1 MGLLKQYRA
10 KATTF
15 RDGKKAA
22 DFESK
27 EQNYTTS
34 SSITTTTKKQQRGV
48 NEGKNGFTSSP
59 NNNNNGFDKGGDAN
73 TNKKW
78 KSKRAGAKE
87 RRIRILRSLPL
98 SRALTE
104 QELVKMFKTVLQPVR
119 AKYGGAG
126 FAKPS
131 VYVDISDEYFSE
143 KFQELF
149 DEHVDGFG
157 GKSLTKL
164 GKKNEE
170 MLWKQRLKDK
180 QGREQFV
187 VVKSHDDDDEED
199 NSSHSKKRQ
208 RRRRMMMSKKGEEEN
223 AATRGNED
231 DKTKPFL
238 SRKQRKLAL
247 QRGEVVLES
256 NHSSDD
262 KKNHRKATFASE
274 LQKQALL
281 AAAEAGF

>member
-27 EQNYTTS
+27 EQNYT
-34 SSITTTTKKQQRGV
+34 SIITTTKKQQRGV

-59 NNNNNGFDKGGDAN
+59 NNNNGFDKGGDAN

-104 QELVKMFKTVLQPVR
+104 QELAKMFKTVLQPVR

-157 GKSLTKL
+157 GKSLTKM

-170 MLWKQRLKDK
+170 MLWKQRLIVTPDR
-180 QGREQFV
+180 QQFV
-187 VVKSHDDDDEED
+187 VVMTDDDDDDED

-274 LQKQALL
+274 LQKQASL

>member
-27 EQNYTTS
+27 EQNYT
-34 SSITTTTKKQQRGV
+34 SIITTTKKQQRGV

-59 NNNNNGFDKGGDAN
+59 NNNNGFDKGGDAN

-104 QELVKMFKTVLQPVR
+104 QELAKMFKTVLQPVR

-157 GKSLTKL
+157 GKSLTKM

-170 MLWKQRLKDK
+170 MLWKQRLKEK

-187 VVKSHDDDDEED
+187 VVKSHDDDDED

-262 KKNHRKATFASE
+262 KKNHRKASFASE

>member
-27 EQNYTTS
+27 EQNYT
-34 SSITTTTKKQQRGV
+34 SIITTTKKQQRGV
-48 NEGKNGFTSSP
+48 NEGKNGFTSSS
-59 NNNNNGFDKGGDAN
+59 NNNNGFDKGGDAN

-104 QELVKMFKTVLQPVR
+104 QELAKMFKTVLQPVR

-126 FAKPS
+126 FTKPS

-157 GKSLTKL
+157 GKSLTKM

-170 MLWKQRLKDK
+170 MLWKQRLKEK

-187 VVKSHDDDDEED
+187 VVKSHDDDDED
-199 NSSHSKKRQ
+199 NTSHSKKRQ

-262 KKNHRKATFASE
+262 KKNHREATFASE

>member
-27 EQNYTTS
+27 EQNYT
-34 SSITTTTKKQQRGV
+34 SIITTTKKQQRGV

-59 NNNNNGFDKGGDAN
+59 NNNNNNGFDKGGDAN

-104 QELVKMFKTVLQPVR
+104 QELSKMFKTVLQPVR

-157 GKSLTKL
+157 GKSLTKM

-170 MLWKQRLKDK
+170 MLWKQRLKEK

-187 VVKSHDDDDEED
+187 VVKSHDDDDED

-262 KKNHRKATFASE
+262 KKHHRKASFASE

>member
-34 SSITTTTKKQQRGV
+34 SSITTTTKKQRGV

-104 QELVKMFKTVLQPVR
+104 QELAKMFKTVLQPVR

-157 GKSLTKL
+157 GKSLTKM

-170 MLWKQRLKDK
+170 MLWKQRLKEK

-187 VVKSHDDDDEED
+187 VVKSQDDDDED

>member
-34 SSITTTTKKQQRGV
+34 SSITTTKKQRGV

-59 NNNNNGFDKGGDAN
+59 NNNNGFDKGGDAN

-104 QELVKMFKTVLQPVR
+104 QELAKMFKTVLQPVR

-157 GKSLTKL
+157 GKSLTKM

-170 MLWKQRLKDK
+170 MLWKQRLKEK

-187 VVKSHDDDDEED
+187 IVKSHDDDDED

-256 NHSSDD
+256 NHSSN
-262 KKNHRKATFASE
+262 KKNT
-274 LQKQALL
+274 QALL
-281 AAAEAGF
+281 AAAEAAFR

>member
-27 EQNYTTS
+27 EQNYTS
-34 SSITTTTKKQQRGV
+34 IITTTTKKQQRGV

-104 QELVKMFKTVLQPVR
+104 QELAKMFKTVLQPVR

-157 GKSLTKL
+157 GKSLTKM

-170 MLWKQRLKDK
+170 MLWKKRLKEK

-187 VVKSHDDDDEED
+187 IVKSHDDDDED

-262 KKNHRKATFASE
+262 KKHHRKASFASE

>member
-34 SSITTTTKKQQRGV
+34 SSITTTTKKQRGV

-104 QELVKMFKTVLQPVR
+104 QELAKMFKTVLQPVR
-119 AKYGGAG
+119 AKYAGAG

-157 GKSLTKL
+157 GKSLTKM

-170 MLWKQRLKDK
+170 MLWKQRLKEK

-187 VVKSHDDDDEED
+187 VVKSHDDDDEN

-262 KKNHRKATFASE
+262 KKIHRKATFASE

>member
-27 EQNYTTS
+27 EQNYTS
-34 SSITTTTKKQQRGV
+34 IITTTTKKQQRGV

-59 NNNNNGFDKGGDAN
+59 NNKNNNGFDKGGDAN

-104 QELVKMFKTVLQPVR
+104 QELAKMFKTVLQPVR

-157 GKSLTKL
+157 GKSLTKM

-170 MLWKQRLKDK
+170 MLWKQRLKEK
-180 QGREQFV
+180 QGREQFMI
-187 VVKSHDDDDEED
+187 VKSHDDDDED

>member
-34 SSITTTTKKQQRGV
+34 SIITTTKKQRGV

-59 NNNNNGFDKGGDAN
+59 NNNNGFDKGGGSGNKSTGD

-104 QELVKMFKTVLQPVR
+104 QELAKMFKTVLQPVR

-157 GKSLTKL
+157 GKSLTKM

-170 MLWKQRLKDK
+170 MLWKQRLKEK

-187 VVKSHDDDDEED
+187 VVKSHDDDDDDE
-199 NSSHSKKRQ
+199 NNSHSKKRQ

-223 AATRGNED
+223 

-256 NHSSDD
+256 NHSSDR
-262 KKNHRKATFASE
+262 KKNHHKATFASE

-281 AAAEAGF
+281 AAAEADFI

>member
-15 RDGKKAA
+15 RDGKSAA
-22 DFESK
+22 EFVSK
-27 EQNYTTS
+27 ENA
-34 SSITTTTKKQQRGV
+34 KDNALRV
-48 NEGKNGFTSSP
+48 NEGKKASSSSSAFIAKNGFATSSS
-59 NNNNNGFDKGGDAN
+59 NNNKGGGGGGGSDGV
-73 TNKKW
+73 KKW
-78 KSKRAGAKE
+78 KTKRAGAKE
-87 RRIRILRSLPL
+87 RRIRVLRSLPL

-104 QELVKMFKTVLQPVR
+104 QELAKMFKTVLQPVR

-149 DEHVDGFG
+149 DEHVEGFG
-157 GKSLTKL
+157 GKSLVKM

-170 MLWKQRLKDK
+170 MLWKQRLKEK
-180 QGREQFV
+180 QGREQV
-187 VVKSHDDDDEED
+187 VVVNTNGDDT
-199 NSSHSKKRQ
+199 SSRSSKKK
-208 RRRRMMMSKKGEEEN
+208 RRRRIMIEDGEEETN
-223 AATRGNED
+223 TEID
-231 DKTKPFL
+231 DVKPL

-247 QRGEVVLES
+247 QRGEVVLV
-256 NHSSDD
+256 DG
-262 KKNHRKATFASE
+262 KKNNGATSSE

-281 AAAEAGF
+281 AAEAAFG

>member
-27 EQNYTTS
+27 EQNYT
-34 SSITTTTKKQQRGV
+34 SIITTTKKQQRGV

-59 NNNNNGFDKGGDAN
+59 NNNNNNGFDKGGDAN

-104 QELVKMFKTVLQPVR
+104 QELAKMFKTVLQPVR

-157 GKSLTKL
+157 GKSLTKM

-170 MLWKQRLKDK
+170 MLWKQRLKEK

-187 VVKSHDDDDEED
+187 VVKSHDDDDED

>member
-27 EQNYTTS
+27 EQNYTS
-34 SSITTTTKKQQRGV
+34 IITTTTKQQRGV

-59 NNNNNGFDKGGDAN
+59 NNNNGFDKGGDAN

-104 QELVKMFKTVLQPVR
+104 QELSKMFKTVLQPVR

-157 GKSLTKL
+157 GKSLTKM

-170 MLWKQRLKDK
+170 MLWKQRLKEK

-187 VVKSHDDDDEED
+187 VVKSHDDDDED

-262 KKNHRKATFASE
+262 KKNHRKASFASE

>member
-34 SSITTTTKKQQRGV
+34 SITTQYTKKQRGV

-59 NNNNNGFDKGGDAN
+59 NNKNNNGFDKGGDAN

-104 QELVKMFKTVLQPVR
+104 QELAKMFKTVLQPVR

-157 GKSLTKL
+157 GKSLTKM

-170 MLWKQRLKDK
+170 MLWKQRLKEK

-187 VVKSHDDDDEED
+187 VVKSHDDDDED

-262 KKNHRKATFASE
+262 KKNHRKASFASE

>member
-1 MGLLKQYRA
+1 
-10 KATTF
+10 
-15 RDGKKAA
+15 
-22 DFESK
+22 
-27 EQNYTTS
+27 
-34 SSITTTTKKQQRGV
+34 
-48 NEGKNGFTSSP
+48 
-59 NNNNNGFDKGGDAN
+59 
-73 TNKKW
+73 
-78 KSKRAGAKE
+78 
-87 RRIRILRSLPL
+87 
-98 SRALTE
+98 
-104 QELVKMFKTVLQPVR
+104 MFKTVLQPVR

-157 GKSLTKL
+157 GKSLTKM

-170 MLWKQRLKDK
+170 MLWKQRLKEK

-187 VVKSHDDDDEED
+187 VVKSHDDDDED

-262 KKNHRKATFASE
+262 KKNHRKASFASE

>member
-27 EQNYTTS
+27 EQNYT
-34 SSITTTTKKQQRGV
+34 SIITTTKKQQRGV

-59 NNNNNGFDKGGDAN
+59 NNKNNNGFDKGGDAN

-104 QELVKMFKTVLQPVR
+104 QELSKMFKTVLQPVR

-157 GKSLTKL
+157 GKSLTKM

-170 MLWKQRLKDK
+170 MLWKQRLKEK

-187 VVKSHDDDDEED
+187 VVKSHDDDDDED

-256 NHSSDD
+256 NHSSN
-262 KKNHRKATFASE
+262 KKNT
-274 LQKQALL
+274 QALL
-281 AAAEAGF
+281 AAAEAAFR

>member
-27 EQNYTTS
+27 EQNYT
-34 SSITTTTKKQQRGV
+34 SIITTTKKQQRGV

-59 NNNNNGFDKGGDAN
+59 NNNNNNGFDKGGDAN

-104 QELVKMFKTVLQPVR
+104 QELSKMFKTVLQPVR

-157 GKSLTKL
+157 GKSLTKM

-170 MLWKQRLKDK
+170 MLWKQRLKEK

-187 VVKSHDDDDEED
+187 VVKSHDDDDED

-262 KKNHRKATFASE
+262 KKNHRKASFASE

>member
-104 QELVKMFKTVLQPVR
+104 QELAKMFKTVLQPVR

-170 MLWKQRLKDK
+170 MLWKQRLKEK

-187 VVKSHDDDDEED
+187 VVKSHDDDDED

-208 RRRRMMMSKKGEEEN
+208 RRRRMMMTKKGEEEN

-256 NHSSDD
+256 NHSGDD

-281 AAAEAGF
+281 TAAEAGF

>member
-27 EQNYTTS
+27 EQNYT
-34 SSITTTTKKQQRGV
+34 SIITTTKKQQRGV

-104 QELVKMFKTVLQPVR
+104 QELAKMFKTVLQPVR

-157 GKSLTKL
+157 GKSLTKM

-170 MLWKQRLKDK
+170 MLWKQRLKEK

-187 VVKSHDDDDEED
+187 VVKSHDDDDED

-247 QRGEVVLES
+247 LRGEVVLES

>member
-34 SSITTTTKKQQRGV
+34 SSITTTTKKQRGV

-104 QELVKMFKTVLQPVR
+104 QELSKMFKTVLQPVR

-157 GKSLTKL
+157 GKSLTKM

-170 MLWKQRLKDK
+170 MLWKQRLKEK

-187 VVKSHDDDDEED
+187 VVKSHDDDDED

-262 KKNHRKATFASE
+262 KKNHRKASFASE

>member
-34 SSITTTTKKQQRGV
+34 SSITTTTKKQRGV

-104 QELVKMFKTVLQPVR
+104 QELAKMFKTVLQPVR

-157 GKSLTKL
+157 GKSLTKM

-170 MLWKQRLKDK
+170 MLWKQRLKEK

-187 VVKSHDDDDEED
+187 VVKSYDDDDED

>member
-34 SSITTTTKKQQRGV
+34 SSITTTKKQRGV

-104 QELVKMFKTVLQPVR
+104 QELAKMFKTVLQPVR

-157 GKSLTKL
+157 GKSLTKM

-170 MLWKQRLKDK
+170 MLWKQRLKEK

-187 VVKSHDDDDEED
+187 VVKSHDDDDED

-262 KKNHRKATFASE
+262 KKHHRKASIASE

>member
-34 SSITTTTKKQQRGV
+34 SSITTTTKKQRGV

-104 QELVKMFKTVLQPVR
+104 QELAKMFKTVLQPVR

-157 GKSLTKL
+157 GKSLTKM

-170 MLWKQRLKDK
+170 MLWKQRLKEK

-187 VVKSHDDDDEED
+187 IVKSHDDDDED

-262 KKNHRKATFASE
+262 KKHHRKASFASE

>member
-27 EQNYTTS
+27 EQNYT
-34 SSITTTTKKQQRGV
+34 SIITTTKKQQRGV

-104 QELVKMFKTVLQPVR
+104 QELAKMFKTVLQPVR

-157 GKSLTKL
+157 GKSLTKM

-170 MLWKQRLKDK
+170 MLWKQRLKEK

-187 VVKSHDDDDEED
+187 VVKSHDDDDED

-262 KKNHRKATFASE
+262 KKHHRKASFASE

>member
-27 EQNYTTS
+27 EQNYTS
-34 SSITTTTKKQQRGV
+34 IITTTTKQQRGV

-59 NNNNNGFDKGGDAN
+59 NNNNNNGFDKGGDAN

-87 RRIRILRSLPL
+87 RRIRISRSLPL

-104 QELVKMFKTVLQPVR
+104 QELSKMFKTVLQPVR

-157 GKSLTKL
+157 GKSLTKM

-170 MLWKQRLKDK
+170 MLWKQRLKEK

-187 VVKSHDDDDEED
+187 VVKSHDDDDED

-262 KKNHRKATFASE
+262 KKNHRKASFASE

>member
-27 EQNYTTS
+27 EQNYTS
-34 SSITTTTKKQQRGV
+34 IITTTTKQQRGV

-59 NNNNNGFDKGGDAN
+59 NNNNNNGFDKGGDAN

-104 QELVKMFKTVLQPVR
+104 QELSKMFKTVLQPVR

-157 GKSLTKL
+157 GKSLTKM

-170 MLWKQRLKDK
+170 MLWKQRLKEK

-187 VVKSHDDDDEED
+187 VVKSHDDDDED

-262 KKNHRKATFASE
+262 KKNHRTASFASE

>member
-27 EQNYTTS
+27 EQNYTS
-34 SSITTTTKKQQRGV
+34 IITTTTKKQQRGV

-59 NNNNNGFDKGGDAN
+59 NNNNGFDKGGDAN

-104 QELVKMFKTVLQPVR
+104 QELAKMFKTVLQPVR

-157 GKSLTKL
+157 GKSLTKM

-170 MLWKQRLKDK
+170 MLWKQRLKEK

-187 VVKSHDDDDEED
+187 VVKSHDDDDED

-256 NHSSDD
+256 NHSSN
-262 KKNHRKATFASE
+262 KKNT
-274 LQKQALL
+274 QALL
-281 AAAEAGF
+281 AAAEAAFR

>member
-34 SSITTTTKKQQRGV
+34 SSTTTTTKKQRGV

-104 QELVKMFKTVLQPVR
+104 QELAKMFKTVLQPVR

-157 GKSLTKL
+157 GKSLTKM

-170 MLWKQRLKDK
+170 MLWKQRLKEK

-187 VVKSHDDDDEED
+187 VVKSHDDDDED

-208 RRRRMMMSKKGEEEN
+208 RRRRMMMTKKGEEEN

-247 QRGEVVLES
+247 LRGEVVLES

>member
-27 EQNYTTS
+27 EQNYTS
-34 SSITTTTKKQQRGV
+34 IITTTTKQQRGV

-104 QELVKMFKTVLQPVR
+104 QELSKMFKTVLQPVR

-157 GKSLTKL
+157 GKSLTKM

-170 MLWKQRLKDK
+170 MLWKQRLKEK

-187 VVKSHDDDDEED
+187 VVKSHDDDDED

>member
-27 EQNYTTS
+27 EQNYTS
-34 SSITTTTKKQQRGV
+34 IITTTTKQQRGV

-59 NNNNNGFDKGGDAN
+59 NNNNGFDKGGDAN

-104 QELVKMFKTVLQPVR
+104 QELSKMFKTVLQPVR

-157 GKSLTKL
+157 GKSLTKM

-170 MLWKQRLKDK
+170 MLWKQRLKEK

-187 VVKSHDDDDEED
+187 VVKSHDDDDED

-262 KKNHRKATFASE
+262 KKHHRKASFASE

>member
-34 SSITTTTKKQQRGV
+34 SSITTTTKKQRGV

-104 QELVKMFKTVLQPVR
+104 QELAKMFKTVLQPVR

-187 VVKSHDDDDEED
+187 VVKSHDDDDED

-274 LQKQALL
+274 LQKQASL

>member
-27 EQNYTTS
+27 EQNYT
-34 SSITTTTKKQQRGV
+34 SITTTTKKQRGV

-104 QELVKMFKTVLQPVR
+104 QELAKMFKTVLQPVR

-157 GKSLTKL
+157 GKSLTKM

-170 MLWKQRLKDK
+170 MLWKQRLKEK

-187 VVKSHDDDDEED
+187 IVKSRDDDDED

>member
-34 SSITTTTKKQQRGV
+34 SSITTTKKQRGV

-87 RRIRILRSLPL
+87 RRFRILRSLPL

-104 QELVKMFKTVLQPVR
+104 QELAKMFKTVLQPVR

-157 GKSLTKL
+157 GKSLTKM

-170 MLWKQRLKDK
+170 MLWKQRLKEK

-187 VVKSHDDDDEED
+187 VVKSHDDDDED

-208 RRRRMMMSKKGEEEN
+208 RRRRMMISKKGEEEN

-262 KKNHRKATFASE
+262 KNT
-274 LQKQALL
+274 QALL
-281 AAAEAGF
+281 AAAEAAFR

>member
-27 EQNYTTS
+27 EQNYTS
-34 SSITTTTKKQQRGV
+34 IITTTTKQQRGV

-104 QELVKMFKTVLQPVR
+104 QELAKMFKTVLQPVR

-157 GKSLTKL
+157 GKSLTKM

-170 MLWKQRLKDK
+170 MLWKQRLKEK

-187 VVKSHDDDDEED
+187 VVKSHDDDDED

-262 KKNHRKATFASE
+262 KKNHRKASFASE

>member
-34 SSITTTTKKQQRGV
+34 SSITTTTKKQRGV

-104 QELVKMFKTVLQPVR
+104 QELAKMFKTVLQPVR

-157 GKSLTKL
+157 GKSLTKM

-170 MLWKQRLKDK
+170 MLWKQRLKEK

-187 VVKSHDDDDEED
+187 VVKSHDDDDKD

>member
-27 EQNYTTS
+27 EQNYT
-34 SSITTTTKKQQRGV
+34 SIITTTKKQQRGV

-104 QELVKMFKTVLQPVR
+104 QELAKMFKTVLQPVR

-157 GKSLTKL
+157 GKSLTKM

-170 MLWKQRLKDK
+170 MLWKQRLKEK

-187 VVKSHDDDDEED
+187 IVKSHDDDDED

>member
-15 RDGKKAA
+15 RDGKSAA
-22 DFESK
+22 EFVSK
-27 EQNYTTS
+27 ENAKDDALRVNEGKKASSSSSAFIAKNGFTTS
-34 SSITTTTKKQQRGV
+34 SS
-48 NEGKNGFTSSP
+48 
-59 NNNNNGFDKGGDAN
+59 NNKGGGGGGSDGV
-73 TNKKW
+73 KKW
-78 KSKRAGAKE
+78 KTKRAGAKE
-87 RRIRILRSLPL
+87 RRIRVLRSLPL

-104 QELVKMFKTVLQPVR
+104 QELAKMFKAVLQPVR

-149 DEHVDGFG
+149 DEHVEGFG
-157 GKSLTKL
+157 GKSLVKM

-170 MLWKQRLKDK
+170 MLWKQRLKEK
-180 QGREQFV
+180 QGREQV
-187 VVKSHDDDDEED
+187 VVVNTNGDDT
-199 NSSHSKKRQ
+199 SSRSSKKK
-208 RRRRMMMSKKGEEEN
+208 RRRRIMIEDGEEETN
-223 AATRGNED
+223 TEIED
-231 DKTKPFL
+231 VKPL

-247 QRGEVVLES
+247 QRGEVVLV
-256 NHSSDD
+256 DG
-262 KKNHRKATFASE
+262 KKNNGATASE

-281 AAAEAGF
+281 AAEAAFG

>member
-27 EQNYTTS
+27 EQNYT
-34 SSITTTTKKQQRGV
+34 SIITTTKKQQRGV

-59 NNNNNGFDKGGDAN
+59 NNNNGFDKGGDAN

-104 QELVKMFKTVLQPVR
+104 QELAKMFKTVLQPVR

-157 GKSLTKL
+157 GKSLTKM

-170 MLWKQRLKDK
+170 MLWKQRLKEK

-187 VVKSHDDDDEED
+187 VVKSHDDDDED